1 MNIPENPKETPEIP
15 KKTRGRS
22 KEFLAEISK
31 KGNEMQKK
39 RATVNAY
46 EKAKKKKELEEKFN
60 MIQAELAK
68 SKEPKN
74 ITPEQSNDTEE
85 IQQQPIEDK
94 KPPIKT
100 KKFTSVPKRV
110 VEVIEEVE
118 DETDEEE
125 EEEVIVKRIIKKKPI
140 KKVIQVDKDDFIKQT
155 NMQLL
160 KNKFNED
167 IQQRI
172 RASLFDY

>member
-1 MNIPENPKETPEIP
+1 MNIPEKPNETPEIP

-31 KGNEMQKK
+31 KGNEMQKM

-46 EKAKKKKELEEKFN
+46 EKNKKKKELEEKFN

-68 SKEPKN
+68 SKN

-100 KKFTSVPKRV
+100 KKPKRV

-125 EEEVIVKRIIKKKPI
+125 EEVIVKRIIKKKPI
-140 KKVIQVDKDDFIKQT
+140 KKVMQVDKDEFIKQT

>member
-1 MNIPENPKETPEIP
+1 MEETTKKPV
-15 KKTRGRS
+15 KTRGRPQS
-22 KEFLAEISK
+22 KEHMAQIAKQGAETMK
-31 KGNEMQKK
+31 MKG
-39 RATVNAY
+39 AINAY

-94 KPPIKT
+94 KHPPPIKT
-100 KKFTSVPKRV
+100 KKPKRV

-118 DETDEEE
+118 DDTDEE

-140 KKVIQVDKDDFIKQT
+140 KKVMQVDKDDFIKQT
-155 NMQLL
+155 NMEML

-167 IQQRI
+167 IKQRI
-172 RASLFDY
+172 RSSLFDY

>member
-1 MNIPENPKETPEIP
+1 METPEIPKETPETP

-31 KGNEMQKK
+31 KGNETQKK

-74 ITPEQSNDTEE
+74 ITPEQSNDTKE
-85 IQQQPIEDK
+85 IHQQPIEDK
-94 KPPIKT
+94 KPPIKN
-100 KKFTSVPKRV
+100 KKPKRI

-118 DETDEEE
+118 DETDEE

-140 KKVIQVDKDDFIKQT
+140 KKVIQDKDDFIKQT
-155 NMQLL
+155 NMEML

-172 RASLFDY
+172 RSSLFDY

>member
-1 MNIPENPKETPEIP
+1 MNTPENPKEPPEIP

-31 KGNEMQKK
+31 KGNEMQKM

-46 EKAKKKKELEEKFN
+46 EKYKKKKELEEKFN

-94 KPPIKT
+94 KPPIKN
-100 KKFTSVPKRV
+100 KKPKRV

-118 DETDEEE
+118 EDETDEE

-140 KKVIQVDKDDFIKQT
+140 KKVMQVDKDEFIKQT
-155 NMQLL
+155 NMEML
-160 KNKFNED
+160 KNKFNDD
-167 IQQRI
+167 IRQRI
-172 RASLFDY
+172 RSSLFDY

>member
-1 MNIPENPKETPEIP
+1 MNIPENPNETPEIP

-85 IQQQPIEDK
+85 MQHQPIEDK

-100 KKFTSVPKRV
+100 KKPKRI

-118 DETDEEE
+118 DETDEE

-140 KKVIQVDKDDFIKQT
+140 KKVMQVDKDDFIKQT

-167 IQQRI
+167 IKQRI
-172 RASLFDY
+172 RSSLFDY

>member
-1 MNIPENPKETPEIP
+1 METPETPKETPEIP

-31 KGNEMQKK
+31 KGNEIQKK

-68 SKEPKN
+68 SKELKN
-74 ITPEQSNDTEE
+74 ITPEKSNDTEE
-85 IQQQPIEDK
+85 IQQQPIEEK
-94 KPPIKT
+94 KPPPSIKT
-100 KKFTSVPKRV
+100 KKPKKI

-118 DETDEEE
+118 DETDEE

-140 KKVIQVDKDDFIKQT
+140 KKVTQVTNEDFIKQT
-155 NMQLL
+155 NMEML

-167 IQQRI
+167 IQRRI
-172 RASLFDY
+172 RLSLFDD